1 MRRLIEHSYDRRL
14 HSMRG
19 AATMT
24 TTDAAAEARETVYV
38 AIELSKKT
46 WVLGIAHPDR
56 DRPSIHRVSG
66 GNIAELV
73 SRLRVAARN
82 NRRILVCYE
91 AGYDGFWLARALAKM
106 GIECRVLDPASIQV
120 NRRARRVK
128 TDRID
133 VLALLRA
140 LIATDRGERHVCAIV
155 RVPSVEEE
163 DARRSHRERQ
173 RLVRERTGHIN
184 RIKGLLFAQGIR
196 DIKPKLRRTRID
208 FAALET
214 AEGHPLPD
222 RLRRELEREYARL
235 SLIATQLR
243 EVEKERDTA
252 DAQDPVVEQKRQL
265 LVALH
270 GVGATSAAILA
281 REVFARS
288 FASRRQLGSY
298 LGLTPSAYDSGST
311 TRCQGI
317 SKAGNSW
324 ARRILIEV
332 AWLWQKYQPASPLSH
347 WYIQRTAGQSSRIRR
362 IMLIALARKLAISLW
377 RYVETGLVPEGV
389 AIAKAKLRCAPA

>member
-1 MRRLIEHSYDRRL
+1 M
-14 HSMRG
+14 
-19 AATMT
+19 ATKQESV
-24 TTDAAAEARETVYV
+24 EARETVY
-38 AIELSKKT
+38 AGIELSKKT
-46 WVLGIAHPDR
+46 WVLGIAAPHR
-56 DRPSIHRVSG
+56 DRPSIHRITG
-66 GNIAELV
+66 GNLGELV
-73 SRLRVAARN
+73 GRLRAAARED
-82 NRRILVCYE
+82 RRILICYE
-91 AGYDGFWLARALAKM
+91 AGYDGFWLARTLAKL

-140 LIATDRGERHVCAIV
+140 LIAIDRGERHVCAVV
-155 RVPSVEEE
+155 RVPSIEEE

-184 RIKGLLFAQGIR
+184 RLKGLLFAQGIR
-196 DIKPKLRRTRID
+196 GIEPKLRLTRID
-208 FAALET
+208 FAALKT
-214 AEGHPLPD
+214 AEGLPLPD

-235 SLIATQLR
+235 NLIETQLR

-252 DAQDPVVEQKRQL
+252 DAQDPVVEHKRQM
-265 LVALH
+265 LVALQ
-270 GVGATSAAILA
+270 GVGGTSAAILA

-288 FASRRQLGSY
+288 FASRRHLGSY
-298 LGLTPSAYDSGST
+298 LGLTPSAYDSGMT

-324 ARRILIEV
+324 ARRVLIEV

-347 WYIQRTAGQSSRIRR
+347 WYIEKTAGQSSRMRR
-362 IMLIALARKLAISLW
+362 IMLIAMARKLAISLW
-377 RYVETGLVPEGV
+377 RYVETGLIPKGV
-389 AIAKAKLRCAPA
+389 VIARAEP

>member
-1 MRRLIEHSYDRRL
+1 
-14 HSMRG
+14 
-19 AATMT
+19 MT
-24 TTDAAAEARETVYV
+24 STDAAADTRETVYA

-46 WVLGIAHPDR
+46 WVLGIAPPDR
-56 DRPSIHRVSG
+56 DRPSIHRVGG
-66 GNIAELV
+66 GNIAELL
-73 SRLRVAARN
+73 SRLRVASRN
-82 NRRILVCYE
+82 NRRIVVCYE
-91 AGYDGFWLARALAKM
+91 AGYDGFWLARALVKI

-140 LIATDRGERHVCAIV
+140 LIATDRGERHVCAVV
-155 RVPSVEEE
+155 RVPSIEEE

-235 SLIATQLR
+235 ALIETQLR
-243 EVEKERDTA
+243 EVENERDTA
-252 DAQDPVVEQKRQL
+252 DSQDPVVEQKRQM

-270 GVGATSAAILA
+270 GVGGTSAAILA

-332 AWLWQKYQPASPLSH
+332 AWLWRKYQPASPLSN
-347 WYIQRTAGQSSRIRR
+347 WYIQKTTGQSSRIRR

-389 AIAKAKLRCAPA
+389 VITRSESECALA

>member
-1 MRRLIEHSYDRRL
+1 
-14 HSMRG
+14 
-19 AATMT
+19 MT

-91 AGYDGFWLARALAKM
+91 AGYDGFWLARVLAKM

-347 WYIQRTAGQSSRIRR
+347 WYIQRTAGQSSRIRC

-389 AIAKAKLRCAPA
+389 AIAKAKLRPA

>member
-1 MRRLIEHSYDRRL
+1 MS
-14 HSMRG
+14 S
-19 AATMT
+19 
-24 TTDAAAEARETVYV
+24 TDAPAEARETVYA

-46 WVLGIAHPDR
+46 WMISIARPDR
-56 DRPSIHRVSG
+56 DQPSIHRITG
-66 GNIAELV
+66 GNFSELV
-73 SRLRVAARN
+73 GRLRTAAKN
-82 NRRILVCYE
+82 FGRILVCYE
-91 AGYDGFWLARALAKM
+91 AGYDGFWLARLLTKV

-235 SLIATQLR
+235 ALIEAQLR

-252 DAQDPVVEQKRQL
+252 DAQDPVVERKRQM
-265 LVALH
+265 LVAVR
-270 GVGATSAAILA
+270 GVGGTSAAILA

-298 LGLTPSAYDSGST
+298 LGLTPSAYDSGSV
-311 TRCQGI
+311 TRSQGI

-332 AWLWQKYQPASPLSH
+332 AWLWRKYQPASPLSN
-347 WYIQRTAGQSSRIRR
+347 WYIQKTTGQSSRIRR

-389 AIAKAKLRCAPA
+389 VMARAESHPA

>member
-1 MRRLIEHSYDRRL
+1 
-14 HSMRG
+14 
-19 AATMT
+19 MT
-24 TTDAAAEARETVYV
+24 SASWPAEARETVYA

-46 WVLGIAHPDR
+46 WMLGIAHPHR
-56 DRPSIHRVSG
+56 DRPSIHRVCG

-73 SRLRVAARN
+73 RRLRVAARN

-91 AGYDGFWLARALAKM
+91 AGYDGFWLVLALAKI

-128 TDRID
+128 PDRID

-140 LIATDRGERHVCAIV
+140 LIATDRGERHVCAIG
-155 RVPSVEEE
+155 RVLSVEEE
-163 DARRSHRERQ
+163 DARRSHRERR
-173 RLVRERTGHIN
+173 RLVRGRTGPIN
-184 RIKGLLFAQGIR
+184 RSKGLRLAQGIR
-196 DIKPKLRRTRID
+196 GIKPKLRRPRID
-208 FAALET
+208 FAALQT

-235 SLIATQLR
+235 ALIGAQLR

-252 DAQDPVVEQKRQL
+252 DAQDPVIEEKRQM
-265 LVALH
+265 LVALQ

-298 LGLTPSAYDSGST
+298 LGLTPSAYDSGSMA
-311 TRCQGI
+311 RCQGI

-332 AWLWQKYQPASPLSH
+332 AWLWQKYQPASPLSN
-347 WYIQRTAGQSSRIRR
+347 WYIQRTSGQSSRIRR

-389 AIAKAKLRCAPA
+389 VLARAETRYASA

>member
-1 MRRLIEHSYDRRL
+1 MS
-14 HSMRG
+14 S
-19 AATMT
+19 
-24 TTDAAAEARETVYV
+24 TDAPAEARETVYA

-46 WVLGIAHPDR
+46 WMLGIAHPDR
-56 DRPSIHRVSG
+56 DRPSIHRVCG
-66 GNIAELV
+66 GNIMELV
-73 SRLRVAARN
+73 SRLRLAARN

-91 AGYDGFWLARALAKM
+91 AGYDGFWLARALAKI

-235 SLIATQLR
+235 SLIAAQLR

-270 GVGATSAAILA
+270 GVGATARQSLLA
-281 REVFARS
+281 RCSPDPSPADGNWDRISVLHRAPMTADRRRGAREYP
-288 FASRRQLGSY
+288 R
-298 LGLTPSAYDSGST
+298 
-311 TRCQGI
+311 
-317 SKAGNSW
+317 
-324 ARRILIEV
+324 
-332 AWLWQKYQPASPLSH
+332 PA
-347 WYIQRTAGQSSRIRR
+347 TAG
-362 IMLIALARKLAISLW
+362 
-377 RYVETGLVPEGV
+377 
-389 AIAKAKLRCAPA
+389 